1 MPLSRLMSR
10 QHDGHGH
17 HDLVNAL
24 AQLFGEPLFKFAGLL
39 VQYAQHVGAL
49 LQNAHAHG
57 KHGYEIDDAAHN
69 RPSHPGVLF
78 GKRHVGGTPGHDGAV
93 GAAHRDGDGVR
104 GLHHHA
110 LQHRLTADIHAPA
123 CALLAF
129 AHMYAMGHRRIGH
142 ITSNVNFNNMR
153 YRRKGY
159 QAAMTENGLPV
170 DEECIWRVTPTM
182 DGAYQDMRELLRQG
196 RKLPTAFFAG
206 NDIIAVGCMRALSE
220 QGISI
225 PDEMSIIGMDDTTI
239 CQVCTPPLTT
249 IRVFRNEMGVVAVK
263 MLLGLVPHLEHG
275 KLKTEIGVQLIERSS
290 VASPK
295 NGNSVTDQ

>member
-1 MPLSRLMSR
+1 M
-10 QHDGHGH
+10 
-17 HDLVNAL
+17 
-24 AQLFGEPLFKFAGLL
+24 AQPLFKLRWFL
-39 VQYAQHVGAL
+39 VQNPQHTGAV
-49 LQNAHAHG
+49 LQGAHAHG
-57 KHGYEIDDAAHN
+57 EHGAHIDNAAQE
-69 RPSHPGVLF
+69 RIAHPFMLF
-78 GKRHVGGTPGHDGAV
+78 RQGSVGLQLGNDGMI
-93 GAAHRDGDGVR
+93 GAAHGNGN
-104 GLHHHA
+104 GAGSLHHHA

>member
-1 MPLSRLMSR
+1 
-10 QHDGHGH
+10 
-17 HDLVNAL
+17 
-24 AQLFGEPLFKFAGLL
+24 
-39 VQYAQHVGAL
+39 
-49 LQNAHAHG
+49 
-57 KHGYEIDDAAHN
+57 
-69 RPSHPGVLF
+69 
-78 GKRHVGGTPGHDGAV
+78 
-93 GAAHRDGDGVR
+93 
-104 GLHHHA
+104 
-110 LQHRLTADIHAPA
+110 
-123 CALLAF
+123 
-129 AHMYAMGHRRIGH
+129 MGHRRIGH

>member
-1 MPLSRLMSR
+1 
-10 QHDGHGH
+10 
-17 HDLVNAL
+17 
-24 AQLFGEPLFKFAGLL
+24 
-39 VQYAQHVGAL
+39 
-49 LQNAHAHG
+49 
-57 KHGYEIDDAAHN
+57 
-69 RPSHPGVLF
+69 
-78 GKRHVGGTPGHDGAV
+78 
-93 GAAHRDGDGVR
+93 
-104 GLHHHA
+104 
-110 LQHRLTADIHAPA
+110 
-123 CALLAF
+123 
-129 AHMYAMGHRRIGH
+129 MYAMGHRRIGH

-182 DGAYQDMRELLRQG
+182 DGASQDMRELLRQG